1 MLGLRLYGV
10 NDLRL
15 DEIPKPILPKRG
27 MIIRVHA
34 CSICG
39 SDLRNIKAGGTS
51 HGMTLPRVLGH
62 EFSGEIAE
70 IGEGIENYNIGDR
83 VLIAPVVPCG
93 KCDFCA
99 QGLTNMCT
107 NRETLSYEYDGGF
120 AEYIAIPEKS
130 VQAGCVIPMPSNITY
145 EQAAITE
152 PLSCV
157 LNGQEIS
164 KVGLGDTVAIIGAG
178 PLGVAHAEMA
188 KILGASKVIMSEVSE
203 DRQERAKHS
212 KSIDVVFDPQKVN
225 LVEEV
230 LKETSNKGADVV
242 IVAAPSGDA
251 QVQALEIAGKKG
263 RVNFFGG
270 LPKNNSKITI
280 DSNVIHYKELTI
292 NGTSD
297 SRVIQMKKILELI
310 SSGKVDTDFLITK
323 VLPIAEFKDAFEL
336 ASNGKALKVVIRP

>member
-1 MLGLRLYGV
+1 MFGLRLYGAS
-10 NDLRL
+10 DLRL
-15 DEIPKPILPKRG
+15 DEMPKPSLPKRG
-27 MIIRVHA
+27 MLIRVHA

-51 HGMTLPRVLGH
+51 HGMILPRVLGH

-70 IGEGIENYNIGDR
+70 IDGEGEGYHIGDR
-83 VLIAPVVPCG
+83 VLIAPGVPCG
-93 KCDFCA
+93 KCDFCE

-107 NRETLSYEYDGGF
+107 DKKTISNEYDGGF
-120 AEYIAIPEKS
+120 AEYVAIPEKLILT
-130 VQAGCVIPMPSNITY
+130 GGLIRLPSDITY

-164 KVGLGDTVAIIGAG
+164 KVGLGDVVAIIGAG
-178 PLGVAHAEMA
+178 PLGVAHAEIA
-188 KILGASKVIMSEVSE
+188 KILGASKVIMSELSE
-203 DRQERAKHS
+203 DRRVRAKHS
-212 KSIDVVFDPQKVN
+212 RAIDVVLDPTKGDF
-225 LVEEV
+225 LEEI

-242 IVAAPSGDA
+242 IVAAPSGAA
-251 QVQALEIAGKKG
+251 QVQALEIASKRG

-270 LPKNNSKITI
+270 LPKGNSQITI

-297 SRVIQMKKILELI
+297 SRVIHMKKIVKLL
-310 SSGKVDTDFLITK
+310 STGKIDTDFLITK
-323 VLPIAEFKDAFEL
+323 IFPITEFKDAFEL
-336 ASNGKALKVVIRP
+336 AANGKALKVVIRP